1 MSKYTALAFG
11 LLFAATGCGSVTDQ
25 PTGTT
30 SGGGGAGGTAGSGT
44 MTTGGSGTT
53 TGSAMSTGTGSTL
66 GDSFSVEFGPV
77 TIAPGKENT
86 QCVLVRLDNPALLHV
101 GQIHNELSQGSHH
114 LIVYRTNDTEE
125 KLTPYDCQPFSDLLK
140 PEKGSPL
147 MVTQK
152 HDDLL
157 TLPQGVAFSFQPK
170 QMLRLEMH
178 YINTGNAD
186 LQVHAKSTVTGIL
199 ESEFK
204 DEADFLFLGDPDIKV
219 PAHGKQTLG
228 PVYLALQAEQAGAK
242 VFGITGHTH
251 QWGTNVTVTLANSK
265 DDPGTVL
272 YDVPGWLWSEPATV
286 KIDPP
291 VQIPAG
297 GGFRF
302 TCDYDNKGNTDVK
315 FGESAND
322 EMCFF
327 WAYYYPSKGAYV
339 CAHTDQFG
347 SIDICCPGNPLCSKL
362 LP

>member
-1 MSKYTALAFG
+1 MSKYTALAFAA
-11 LLFAATGCGSVTDQ
+11 LLAASTGCGSVVDQ

-30 SGGGGAGGTAGSGT
+30 GGGVGGAGGTAMTTGASGMTTGSGT
-44 MTTGGSGTT
+44 N
-53 TGSAMSTGTGSTL
+53 STGTGSTL
-66 GDSFSVEFGPV
+66 GDSYSVEFGPV
-77 TIAPGKENT
+77 TIASGQENT
-86 QCVLVRLDNPALLHV
+86 QCVVVKLDNPAMLHV
-101 GQIHNELSQGSHH
+101 GQIHNELSPGSHH
-114 LIVYRTNDTEE
+114 LIVYRTADTMEQ
-125 KLTPYDCQPFSDLLK
+125 LTPFDCQPFADLLK

-157 TLPQGVAFSFQPK
+157 TLPKGVAFSFKPQ
-170 QMLRLEMH
+170 QFLRLEMH
-178 YINTGNAD
+178 YINTTNAD
-186 LQVHAKSTVTGIL
+186 IQVHAKSTFTSIV
-199 ESEFK
+199 ESEFT

-228 PVYLALQAEQAGAK
+228 PVYLPLQAEQVGAK

-251 QWGTNVTVTLANSK
+251 QWGTNVQVSLADGK
-265 DDPGTVL
+265 DGPDKVL
-272 YDVPGWLWSEPATV
+272 YDVPGWTWSEPATV
-286 KIDPP
+286 HLDPP
-291 VQIPAG
+291 VSVPAG

-302 TCDYDNKGNTDVK
+302 TCNYDNKGNTDAK

-327 WAYYYPSKGAYV
+327 WAYYYPSKGAFV

-347 SIDICCPGNPLCSKL
+347 SVDICCPGNPFCSKL